1 LGAKFEKQ
9 VILAVKEDK
18 SLIGGVKVAI
28 KGTII
33 DGSVK
38 RQLHTLQENILKE

>member
-1 LGAKFEKQ
+1 MSAK
-9 VILAVKEDK
+9 IGKEVQLTSHDDK
-18 SLIGGVKVAI
+18 GLIGGIKVMI

-38 RQLHTLQENILKE
+38 QQLATLKENILKE

>member
-1 LGAKFEKQ
+1 
-9 VILAVKEDK
+9 VVLATVEDK
-18 SLIGGVKVAI
+18 SLLGGVKVEV

-38 RQLHTLQENILKE
+38 RQLETLKENILKE

>member
-1 LGAKFEKQ
+1 MHKE
-9 VILAVKEDK
+9 VMLATYEDK
-18 SLIGGVKVAI
+18 GLIGGVKVMI

-38 RQLHTLQENILKE
+38 QQLATLKENILKE